1 MQILIVEDEVGIAE
15 SLQKPEGTVD
25 LDSMTDAKI
34 QDYIDNMTDEE
45 FDAFLDDGAE
55 INESTDDSLASFDT
69 NGDGIAQWSELEALL
84 G

>member
-55 INESTDDSLASFDT
+55 INESTDDSLAGFDT